1 VVSNRVST
9 EVTTVTSG
17 GGDISF
23 RKSVDVPQSE
33 IGRIVRYRLM
43 LENNSASP
51 LTSVRIEDL
60 LPLGFSYVR
69 ATVLLDG
76 VPGPEPIGTR
86 RLIFTL
92 PPVGPRGRMTLQ
104 YQTIIGPDTRRG
116 KNLNDA
122 RLFALDAS
130 GKPVNR
136 QASAFVN
143 VSTDG
148 VVFTGAI
155 EGRVF
160 LDRDGDSSFGRGDEP
175 LAGVEVRLTRGLR
188 ARTDRFGAYRVEEL
202 LPGEYAVG
210 LQPRGL
216 PKGTVVASENPVA
229 VILPDGAEETV
240 DFALLLGAEKEVPKG
255 TLEVTAFLDRDG
267 NGMRGPE
274 EGALPA
280 FGVTLDS
287 TTRYRCETG
296 PCVLAH
302 LPTGVHV
309 VRVEAEGLSAERS
322 VSLSS
327 GTTRLDIP
335 LPFKGIRIEI
345 QAVQQ

>member
-1 VVSNRVST
+1 
-9 EVTTVTSG
+9 
-17 GGDISF
+17 
-23 RKSVDVPQSE
+23 
-33 IGRIVRYRLM
+33 M

-86 RLIFTL
+86 RLVFTL

-130 GKPVNR
+130 GQPVNR

-160 LDRDGDSSFGRGDEP
+160 LDRDGDSSFGSGDEP

-188 ARTDRFGAYRVEEL
+188 ARTDRSGAYRVEEL

-240 DFALLLGAEKEVPKG
+240 DFALVLAAEKEVPKG

-267 NGMRGPE
+267 NGTAGPRGGRPSRLRCHARRHDALPLRGRPLRPRSPDDGRPRGP
-274 EGALPA
+274 GGGRRALVRA
-280 FGVTLDS
+280 FG
-287 TTRYRCETG
+287 
-296 PCVLAH
+296 
-302 LPTGVHV
+302 
-309 VRVEAEGLSAERS
+309 ERS
-322 VSLSS
+322 RR
-327 GTTRLDIP
+327 GTTRLDVP